1 MTGAVRVT
9 TGTLSHGQ
17 SHETTLAQIVADRLG
32 LPLGKVK
39 IVQGDT
45 DKITYGFGSF
55 ASRSVI
61 IGGGAVAG
69 AAVKLGEQLCSL
81 AAHLMEID
89 VESVELDG
97 DGGVRVRADP
107 DKRMSFADLA
117 YVAYLQSPLLPKDVG
132 PGLRASASF
141 DLAADG
147 VFSNATHGVVVELDP
162 APEEWKSCATCAS
175 RTSESR
181 STRKSLRAKP
191 VVASHRASQV
201 RCSSR

>member
-1 MTGAVRVT
+1 M
-9 TGTLSHGQ
+9 
-17 SHETTLAQIVADRLG
+17 
-32 LPLGKVK
+32 
-39 IVQGDT
+39 
-45 DKITYGFGSF
+45 
-55 ASRSVI
+55 
-61 IGGGAVAG
+61 
-69 AAVKLGEQLCSL
+69 
-81 AAHLMEID
+81 
-89 VESVELDG
+89 
-97 DGGVRVRADP
+97 RADP

-162 APEEWKSCATCAS
+162 GTAGVEILPTCAS

>member
-1 MTGAVRVT
+1 M
-9 TGTLSHGQ
+9 
-17 SHETTLAQIVADRLG
+17 
-32 LPLGKVK
+32 
-39 IVQGDT
+39 
-45 DKITYGFGSF
+45 
-55 ASRSVI
+55 
-61 IGGGAVAG
+61 
-69 AAVKLGEQLCSL
+69 
-81 AAHLMEID
+81 
-89 VESVELDG
+89 
-97 DGGVRVRADP
+97 RADP

-117 YVAYLQSPLLPKDVG
+117 YVAYLQSPLLPKVVG

-191 VVASHRASQV
+191 VVGLVNLFEV
-201 RCSSR
+201 RWE